1 MGHAAPIAIYD
12 YRYVRQPVYQF
23 KTMEIASMSTEINVE
38 PMCKSSIGKEL
49 TVAECRILGGVMGIK
64 HLKDG
69 ELLSKEGDAVN
80 TLFILI
86 EGKLDL
92 FNDKEG
98 KGPVLYTMH
107 KGECAGTRAFID
119 RTTRKATLVAK
130 GDTTVYT
137 LEPEAFETLIDD
149 NPRIIYKVMSA
160 LFRNTHTNLI
170 RMNKEAE
177 QLSNYINKTQGKY

>member
-1 MGHAAPIAIYD
+1 MSS
-12 YRYVRQPVYQF
+12 
-23 KTMEIASMSTEINVE
+23 EIDVV

-49 TVAECRILGGVMGIK
+49 NADECRILGSVMGIK

-69 ELLSKEGDAVN
+69 ELLSKEGDSIN

-86 EGKLDL
+86 DGKLNL
-92 FNDKEG
+92 FGDKEG
-98 KGPVLYTMH
+98 KGPVLYTMQ

-119 RTTRKATLVAK
+119 RTTRKATLVAN
-130 GDTTVYT
+130 GEAVVYT
-137 LEPEAFETLIDD
+137 LEPDDFETLIDD

-160 LFRNTHTNLI
+160 LFRNTHVNLI

-177 QLSNYINKTQGKY
+177 QLSNYIHKTQGKY

>member
-1 MGHAAPIAIYD
+1 MSS
-12 YRYVRQPVYQF
+12 
-23 KTMEIASMSTEINVE
+23 EIDVV
-38 PMCKSSIGKEL
+38 PMCNSSIGKEL
-49 TVAECRILGGVMGIK
+49 TAEECRILGSVMGVK
-64 HLKDG
+64 QLKDG
-69 ELLSKEGDAVN
+69 ELLSKEGDAIN

-86 EGKLDL
+86 DGKLNL
-92 FNDKEG
+92 LSDKEG
-98 KGPVLYTMH
+98 KGHVLYTMQ

-119 RTTRKATLVAK
+119 RTTRKATLIAN
-130 GDTTVYT
+130 GDATVYT
-137 LEPEAFETLIDD
+137 LEPDDFEKLIDA